1 MLRVTDC
8 EIRVNQP
15 ESRNPK
21 PETRNIN
28 RMKKLTQFAVNFP
41 VTILMMVLAVVL
53 LGYISFDK
61 LGIDLFPEINNPRL
75 FIELKSGERPPEEM
89 EKQFV
94 KNLESLAIRQSG
106 VIQVSSISK
115 VGTAQITVEYAWTKD
130 MDEAFLDLQ
139 KAASSFAQNQTLD
152 EINITQHDPNTT
164 PVMIVGLTHE
174 SITDMNELRKV
185 AENYIRN
192 ELVRLEG
199 VADVE
204 VSGSE
209 TNEVLIQTDQYMLDA
224 FGLTLDELTTR
235 IQSFNQSISGGS
247 ITEMGL
253 KYVVKGVSLL
263 TDLSDFENT
272 IVGYKSITSG
282 STTAEKAPIYL
293 REVAK
298 ISFANKDPENIV
310 MMNGKRCL
318 GLSIYKETS
327 FNTVKAVEDIS
338 KALVDMEK
346 ALPGYK
352 LTVISNQGTFISNA
366 ISEVE
371 DTAMI
376 GMFLA
381 ILVLFVFL
389 RRIGTTLI
397 VSVAMPISIIATFN
411 LMYFNGLSLNIMTLG
426 GLALGAGMLV
436 DNAIVVMENIFRLR
450 ESGMSVK
457 DAAIEGTSQ
466 VSGAIT
472 SSTLTTIVVFL
483 PIVYL
488 HGASGELFRD
498 QAWTITFSLLSSLVV
513 AILLIPMMF
522 NYFFKN
528 SRKPTVQKSVRI
540 KGYGKFLGNA
550 LKHKWAII
558 LLTTVLM
565 GLSVLVLPYIG
576 TEFMP
581 KSETR
586 QFSIDLKMQEGT
598 RLQRTT
604 AAVENLEGII
614 REVLGDHLE
623 TIYSQV
629 GPSTGLLTSQDALF
643 QGENTASIKII
654 LKPDSKYGSTSA
666 IQSIS
671 QGLGE
676 MPDLEIKY
684 IQDQTALGGLMGTD
698 EAPLVIEIQGEDL
711 AVIEGLSN
719 QVKAAVQAIPELY
732 NLEASMEG
740 GSPEV
745 EVMVDRLRAGI
756 FNLSVSN
763 VVTQIQNQLT
773 GKTAGTVEK
782 GGEMQDITLR
792 LPDTGLAQLSDME
805 IKNGTQVVRV
815 NEIATIV
822 EGTSPKEIFRR
833 NQVRIGKIT
842 GYMNKDIALDK
853 MVTKVNQAIAGIPLP
868 TDYKIKITG
877 EEEKRKE
884 SMDALSFAMLLSIVL
899 VFMVMASQFE
909 SLLHPFTILMTIPM
923 AVVGSILTF
932 FIFNQTLNIMAVIGI
947 IMLVGIAVNNSIL
960 LVDRILQLQKDGV
973 PRIEAIQQAGQ
984 QRIRPILM
992 TTLTTLLAM
1001 LPLTFGFGESASLRA
1016 PMALAVIGGLTT
1028 STLMSL
1034 IVIPCVF
1041 DVFDGVKDRFR
1052 SKKESVEDNMDFVEE
1067 A

>member
-1 MLRVTDC
+1 MLRVPGSGT
-8 EIRVNQP
+8 IRNTHLV
-15 ESRNPK
+15 
-21 PETRNIN
+21 TRNIN

-41 VTILMMVLAVVL
+41 VTILMLVSAVVL

-75 FIELKSGERPPEEM
+75 FIELKSGERPPEEI

-94 KNLESLAIRQSG
+94 ENLEALAIRQSD
-106 VIQVSSISK
+106 VLQVSSVSK

-139 KAASSFAQNQTLD
+139 KAASAFAQNQEID

-164 PVMIVGLTHE
+164 PVMVVGLSHE
-174 SITDMNELRKV
+174 SINDMNELRKV

-199 VADVE
+199 VAEVE
-204 VSGSE
+204 VSGAE
-209 TNEVLIQTDQYMLDA
+209 ENEVLIETDQYMLDA
-224 FGLTLDELTTR
+224 FGLTLDELNTR

-247 ITEMGL
+247 ITEMGM

-272 IVGYKSITSG
+272 IVGYKSTITNDLQ
-282 STTAEKAPIYL
+282 AEKAPIYL

-298 ISFANKDPENIV
+298 ISFANKEPENIV
-310 MMNGKRCL
+310 RMNGARCL
-318 GLSIYKETS
+318 GLSIYKETR
-327 FNTVKAVEDIS
+327 FNTVKAVEDVT
-338 KALVDMEK
+338 KALADMEK
-346 ALPGYK
+346 ALPGYHLK
-352 LTVISNQGTFISNA
+352 VVSNQGTFINNA
-366 ISEVE
+366 IKEVK
-371 DTAMI
+371 DTALMGI
-376 GMFLA
+376 LLA
-381 ILVLFVFL
+381 VIVLFVFL

-397 VSVAMPISIIATFN
+397 VSLAMPISIIATFN
-411 LMYFNGLSLNIMTLG
+411 LMYFNDLSLNIMTLG

-513 AILLIPMMF
+513 ATLLIPMMY
-522 NYFFKN
+522 NYFYKN
-528 SRKPTVQKSVRI
+528 SKKPVAQKSVKI
-540 KGYGKFLGNA
+540 QGYGSFLGSI
-550 LKHKWAII
+550 LKYKWAVII
-558 LLTTVLM
+558 STLVLM
-565 GLSVLVLPYIG
+565 GLSVLIFPFIG

-581 KSETR
+581 KSETS
-586 QFSIDLKMQEGT
+586 QFTLELKMQEGT
-598 RLQRTT
+598 RLERTT
-604 AAVENLEGII
+604 AAVENMENIV
-614 REVLGDHLE
+614 REVLGDQLE
-623 TIYSQV
+623 TLYSQV
-629 GPSTGLLTSQDALF
+629 GPSTGMLDSQDALF

-654 LKPDSKYGSTSA
+654 LKPEGQKGSTWA

-671 QGLGE
+671 QALGE
-676 MPDLEIKY
+676 MPDLELKFV
-684 IQDQTALGGLMGTD
+684 QDQTALGGLMGTD

-711 AVIEGLSN
+711 DVIENLSKE
-719 QVKAAVQAIPELY
+719 VKTAVSGIPELY
-732 NLEASMEG
+732 NVEASMEG

-745 EVMVDRLRAGI
+745 EIMVDRLRAGI
-756 FNLSVSN
+756 FNMSVAN
-763 VVTQIQNQLT
+763 VVSQIQDQLT
-773 GKTAGTVEK
+773 GKVAGTVEK

-792 LPDTGLAQLSDME
+792 LPDKGLADLSDMI
-805 IKNGTQVVRV
+805 IKNGTQVIRI
-815 NEIATIV
+815 NEIADIR

-833 NQVRIGKIT
+833 NQIRIGKIT
-842 GYMNKDIALDK
+842 AYMDKDIALDK
-853 MVTKVNQAIAGIPLP
+853 MVKKVNQSIAGITLP
-868 TDYKIKITG
+868 ADYKIKITG

-884 SMDALSFAMLLSIVL
+884 SMDALSFAMILSIIL
-899 VFMVMASQFE
+899 VFMVLASQFE
-909 SLLHPFTILMTIPM
+909 SLLHPFTILLTIPV
-923 AVVGSILTF
+923 AVVGSILIF
-932 FIFNQTLNIMAVIGI
+932 FILGQTLNIMAIIGI

-973 PRIEAIQQAGQ
+973 PRKLAIQQAGQ

-992 TTLTTLLAM
+992 TTLTTILAL

-1041 DVFDGVKDRFR
+1041 DVFDGVIDRFR
-1052 SKKESVEDNMDFVEE
+1052 KNKDNDQEEFVIVKND
-1067 A
+1067 

>member
-1 MLRVTDC
+1 
-8 EIRVNQP
+8 
-15 ESRNPK
+15 
-21 PETRNIN
+21 
-28 RMKKLTQFAVNFP
+28 MKKLTQFAVNFP

-75 FIELKSGERPPEEM
+75 FIELKSGERPPEEI

-94 KNLESLAIRQSG
+94 ENLEALAIRQSD
-106 VIQVSSISK
+106 VVQVSSVSK

-139 KAASSFAQNQTLD
+139 KAASAFAQNQEID
-152 EINITQHDPNTT
+152 ELNITQHDPNTT
-164 PVMIVGLTHE
+164 PVMVVGLSHE

-199 VADVE
+199 VAEVE
-204 VSGSE
+204 VSGAE
-209 TNEVLIQTDQYMLDA
+209 ENEVLIETDQYMLDA
-224 FGLTLDELTTR
+224 FGLTLDELNSR

-247 ITEMGL
+247 ITEMGM

-272 IVGYKSITSG
+272 IVGYKSTITDDLL
-282 STTAEKAPIYL
+282 AEKAPIYL

-310 MMNGKRCL
+310 RMNGARCL
-318 GLSIYKETS
+318 GLSIYKETRS
-327 FNTVKAVEDIS
+327 NTVKAVEDVT
-338 KALVDMEK
+338 KALGDMEK
-346 ALPGYK
+346 ALPGYH
-352 LTVISNQGTFISNA
+352 LTVVSNQGTFINNA
-366 ISEVE
+366 IKEVK
-371 DTAMI
+371 DTALMGI
-376 GMFLA
+376 LLA
-381 ILVLFVFL
+381 VVVLFVFL

-397 VSVAMPISIIATFN
+397 VSLAMPISIIATFN
-411 LMYFNGLSLNIMTLG
+411 LMYFNDLSLNIMTLG

-450 ESGMSVK
+450 ESGLSVK
-457 DAAIEGTSQ
+457 EAAIQGTSQ

-513 AILLIPMMF
+513 ATLLIPMMF
-522 NYFFKN
+522 NYFYKN
-528 SRKPTVQKSVRI
+528 SPKPKEQKSINI
-540 KGYGKFLGNA
+540 KGYGKLLGNI
-550 LKHKWAII
+550 LKVKWVVIVATVV
-558 LLTTVLM
+558 LL
-565 GLSVLVLPYIG
+565 GLSVLILPFIG

-586 QFSIDLKMQEGT
+586 QFTLELKMPEGT
-598 RLQRTT
+598 RLERTG
-604 AAVENLEGII
+604 AAVENMENII
-614 REVLGDHLE
+614 REVLGDQLE
-623 TIYSQV
+623 TLFSQV
-629 GPSTGLLTSQDALF
+629 GPSTGMLDSQDALF
-643 QGENTASIKII
+643 QGENTANIKII
-654 LKPDSKYGSTSA
+654 LKPEGQKGSTWA

-671 QGLGE
+671 QALGE
-676 MPDLEIKY
+676 MPDLELKFV
-684 IQDQTALGGLMGTD
+684 QDQTALGGLMGTD
-698 EAPLVIEIQGEDL
+698 EAPLVIEIHGEDL
-711 AVIEGLSN
+711 ETIESLSD
-719 QVKAAVQAIPELY
+719 QVKVAVTNIPELY
-732 NLEASMEG
+732 NIEASMEG

-745 EVMVDRLRAGI
+745 EIMVDRLRAGI
-756 FNLSVSN
+756 FNMSVAN
-763 VVTQIQNQLT
+763 VVTQIQDQLA
-773 GKTAGTVEK
+773 GKTAGTIEK

-792 LPDTGLAQLSDME
+792 LPDKGLADLSDMI
-805 IKNGTQVVRV
+805 IKNGTQVIRI
-815 NEIATIV
+815 NEIADIR

-833 NQVRIGKIT
+833 NQTRIGKIT
-842 GYMNKDIALDK
+842 AYMDKDIALDK
-853 MVTKVNQAIAGIPLP
+853 MVTKVNQAIAGISLP
-868 TDYKIKITG
+868 TEYKIKITG
-877 EEEKRKE
+877 EEEKRQE
-884 SMDALSFAMLLSIVL
+884 SMDALSFAMILSIIL
-899 VFMVMASQFE
+899 VFMVLASQFE
-909 SLLHPFTILMTIPM
+909 SLLHPFTILLTIPV
-923 AVVGSILTF
+923 AVVGSILIF
-932 FIFNQTLNIMAVIGI
+932 FVLGQTLNIMAIIGI

-973 PRIEAIQQAGQ
+973 PRHLAIQQAGQ
-984 QRIRPILM
+984 QRIRPIMM
-992 TTLTTLLAM
+992 TTLTTILAL

-1052 SKKESVEDNMDFVEE
+1052 KNKGDNQEE
-1067 A
+1067 LLTVDTN

>member
-1 MLRVTDC
+1 
-8 EIRVNQP
+8 
-15 ESRNPK
+15 
-21 PETRNIN
+21 
-28 RMKKLTQFAVNFP
+28 MKKLTQFAVNFP

-106 VIQVSSISK
+106 VLQVSSISK
-115 VGTAQITVEYAWTKD
+115 VGTAQITVEYAWNKD

-139 KAASSFAQNQTLD
+139 KAASAFAQNQTLD
-152 EINITQHDPNTT
+152 EINITQHDPNTA
-164 PVMIVGLTHE
+164 PVMIVGLSHE

-209 TNEVLIQTDQYMLDA
+209 TNEVLIKTDQYMLDA
-224 FGLTLDELTTR
+224 FGLTLDELNTR

-263 TDLSDFENT
+263 TDISDFENT
-272 IVGYKSITSG
+272 IVGYKSITTG

-298 ISFANKDPENIV
+298 ISFANKEPENIV
-310 MMNGKRCL
+310 RMNGVRCL

-327 FNTVKAVEDIS
+327 FNTVKAVEEIS

-352 LTVISNQGTFISNA
+352 LKVVSNQGTFISNA
-366 ISEVE
+366 IKEVE
-371 DTAMI
+371 DTSMI
-376 GMFLA
+376 GMALA
-381 ILVLFVFL
+381 IFVVFIFL
-389 RRIGTTLI
+389 RRIGTTLLI
-397 VSVAMPISIIATFN
+397 SVSMPVSIIATFN
-411 LMYFNGLSLNIMTLG
+411 LMYFNGLSLNVMTLG

-450 ESGMSVK
+450 ETGMSVK
-457 DAAIEGTSQ
+457 DAAINGTSQ

-472 SSTLTTIVVFL
+472 SSTITTVIVFL

-488 HGASGELFRD
+488 HGASGALFRD
-498 QAWTITFSLLSSLVV
+498 QAWTITFSLFSSLVA
-513 AILLIPMMF
+513 AILLIPMLY

-528 SRKPTVQKSVRI
+528 SKKTGASKSVQV
-540 KGYGKFLGNA
+540 KGYGRFLGR
-550 LKHKWAII
+550 LLPYKWAVII
-558 LLTTVLM
+558 GAIVLLASSFL
-565 GLSVLVLPYIG
+565 LVPYIG

-586 QFSIDLKMQEGT
+586 QFSLEVKMQEGT
-598 RLQRTT
+598 RLSRTD
-604 AAVENLEGII
+604 AATQNLESII

-623 TIYSQV
+623 TLFSQA
-629 GPSTGLLTSQDALF
+629 GPSTGLLASQDALF
-643 QGENTASIKII
+643 QGENTATIKII
-654 LKPDSKYGSTSA
+654 LKANDTMGSTTA

-671 QGLGE
+671 KALGE
-676 MPDLEIKY
+676 LPDLELKFV
-684 IQDQTALGGLMGTD
+684 QDQTALGGLMGTD

-711 AVIEGLSN
+711 KVIEDLSN
-719 QVKAAVQAIPELY
+719 QVKSRVQGIPELY

-745 EVMVDRLRAGI
+745 EVRIDRLRAGI
-756 FNLSVSN
+756 FNLSVTN

-773 GKTAGTVEK
+773 GKKAGTIEK

-792 LPDTGLAQLSDME
+792 LPDKGLADLADME
-805 IKNGTQVVRV
+805 IKNGTQVIRV
-815 NEIATIV
+815 NEIATIK
-822 EGTSPKEIFRR
+822 EDTSPKEIFRR
-833 NQVRIGKIT
+833 NQIRIGKIT

-853 MVTKVNQAIAGIPLP
+853 MVAKVNQAISDIPLP

-884 SMDALSFAMLLSIVL
+884 SMDALSFALMLSIIL
-899 VFMVMASQFE
+899 VFMVLAAEFE
-909 SLLHPFTILMTIPM
+909 SLLHPFTILTTIPF
-923 AVVGSILTF
+923 AIVGSILIF
-932 FIFNQTLNIMAVIGI
+932 FIMGKTLNIMAVIGI

-960 LVDRILQLQKDGV
+960 LVDRILQIQKEGV
-973 PRIEAIQQAGQ
+973 SRVEAIKQAGQ

-992 TTLTTLLAM
+992 TKLTTILAM
-1001 LPLTFGFGESASLRA
+1001 LPLTFGFGESTSLRA
-1016 PMALAVIGGLTT
+1016 PMALAVIGGLIT
-1028 STLMSL
+1028 STVMSL
-1034 IVIPCVF
+1034 VVIPCVF
-1041 DVFDGVKDRFR
+1041 DVLDGLKDRFR
-1052 SKKESVEDNMDFVEE
+1052 RKKEYADDNMDFVEE
-1067 A
+1067 I

>member
-1 MLRVTDC
+1 
-8 EIRVNQP
+8 
-15 ESRNPK
+15 
-21 PETRNIN
+21 
-28 RMKKLTQFAVNFP
+28 MKKLTQFAVNFP

-75 FIELKSGERPPEEM
+75 FIELKSGERPPEEI

-94 KNLESLAIRQSG
+94 ENLEALAIRQSD
-106 VIQVSSISK
+106 VLQVSSVSK

-139 KAASSFAQNQTLD
+139 KAASAFAQNQDID

-164 PVMIVGLTHE
+164 PVMVVGLSHE

-199 VADVE
+199 VAEVE
-204 VSGSE
+204 VSGAE
-209 TNEVLIQTDQYMLDA
+209 ENEVLIETDQYMLDA
-224 FGLTLDELTTR
+224 FGLTLDELNTR

-247 ITEMGL
+247 ITEMGM
-253 KYVVKGVSLL
+253 KYVVKGISLL

-272 IVGYKSITSG
+272 IVGYKSIISG
-282 STTAEKAPIYL
+282 DQLAEKAPIYL
-293 REVAK
+293 REVTK
-298 ISFANKDPENIV
+298 ISFANKEPENIV
-310 MMNGKRCL
+310 RMNGARCL
-318 GLSIYKETS
+318 GLSIYKETR
-327 FNTVKAVEDIS
+327 FNTVKAVEDVS
-338 KALVDMEK
+338 KTLADMEK
-346 ALPGYK
+346 ALPGYH
-352 LTVISNQGTFISNA
+352 LTVISNQGTFINNA
-366 ISEVE
+366 IKEVKN
-371 DTAMI
+371 TALMGI
-376 GMFLA
+376 LLA
-381 ILVLFVFL
+381 VVVLFVFL

-397 VSVAMPISIIATFN
+397 VSLAMPISIIATFN
-411 LMYFNGLSLNIMTLG
+411 LMYFNDLSLNIMTLG

-513 AILLIPMMF
+513 ATLLIPMMF
-522 NYFFKN
+522 NYFYKN
-528 SRKPTVQKSVRI
+528 SKKPAVQKSLKI
-540 KGYGKFLGNA
+540 QGYGSFLGSI
-550 LKHKWAII
+550 LKYKWAVII
-558 LLTTVLM
+558 ATVVLM
-565 GLSVLVLPYIG
+565 GLSVLIFPFIG

-586 QFSIDLKMQEGT
+586 QFTLELKMQEGT
-598 RLQRTT
+598 RLQRTSS
-604 AAVENLEGII
+604 AVENMESII
-614 REVLGDHLE
+614 REVLGDQLE
-623 TIYSQV
+623 TLYSQV
-629 GPSTGLLTSQDALF
+629 GPSTGVLDSQDALF
-643 QGENTASIKII
+643 QGENTANIKII
-654 LKPDSKYGSTSA
+654 LNPEGQKGSTWA

-671 QGLGE
+671 QALGE
-676 MPDLEIKY
+676 MPDLELKFV
-684 IQDQTALGGLMGTD
+684 QDQTALGGLMGTD
-698 EAPLVIEIQGEDL
+698 EAPLVVEIQGEDL
-711 AVIEGLSN
+711 VIIENLSQEVKTAVTG
-719 QVKAAVQAIPELY
+719 IPELY
-732 NLEASMEG
+732 NIEASMEG

-745 EVMVDRLRAGI
+745 EIMVDRLRAGI
-756 FNLSVSN
+756 FNMSVAN
-763 VVTQIQNQLT
+763 VVTQIQDQLT
-773 GKTAGTVEK
+773 GKVAGTVEK

-792 LPDTGLAQLSDME
+792 LPDKGLADLSDMI
-805 IKNGTQVVRV
+805 IKNGTQVVRI
-815 NEIATIV
+815 NEIADIR

-833 NQVRIGKIT
+833 NQTRIGKIT
-842 GYMNKDIALDK
+842 AYMDKDIALDK
-853 MVTKVNQAIAGIPLP
+853 MVKKVNQAIVGISLP
-868 TDYKIKITG
+868 PDYKIKITG

-884 SMDALSFAMLLSIVL
+884 SMDALSFAMMLSIIL
-899 VFMVMASQFE
+899 VFMVLASQFE
-909 SLLHPFTILMTIPM
+909 SLLHPFTILLTIPVS
-923 AVVGSILTF
+923 VVGSILVF
-932 FIFNQTLNIMAVIGI
+932 FILGQTLNIMAIIGI

-960 LVDRILQLQKDGV
+960 LVDRILQLQKEGV
-973 PRIEAIQQAGQ
+973 PRHQAIQQAGQ

-992 TTLTTLLAM
+992 TTLTTILAL

-1052 SKKESVEDNMDFVEE
+1052 NSPLPVPPQGESLGQ
-1067 A
+1067 

>member
-1 MLRVTDC
+1 
-8 EIRVNQP
+8 
-15 ESRNPK
+15 
-21 PETRNIN
+21 
-28 RMKKLTQFAVNFP
+28 MKKLTQFAVNYP

-94 KNLESLAIRQSG
+94 ENLEALAIRQSD
-106 VIQVSSISK
+106 VIQVSSVSK

-139 KAASSFAQNQTLD
+139 KAASTFAQNRDLD

-164 PVMIVGLTHE
+164 PIMVVALSHE

-199 VADVE
+199 VAEVE
-204 VSGSE
+204 VSGAE
-209 TNEVLIQTDQYMLDA
+209 ENEVLIETDQYMLDA
-224 FGLTLDELTTR
+224 FGLTLDELNTR
-235 IQSFNQSISGGS
+235 IQNFNQSISGGS
-247 ITEMGL
+247 ITEMGM

-272 IVGYKSITSG
+272 IVGYKAIT
-282 STTAEKAPIYL
+282 TEDQQAEKAPIYL

-310 MMNGKRCL
+310 RMDGIRCL
-318 GLSIYKETS
+318 GLSIYKETR
-327 FNTVKAVEDIS
+327 FNTVKAVEDIT
-338 KALVDMEK
+338 KTLGNMEK
-346 ALPGYK
+346 ALPGYQLK
-352 LTVISNQGTFISNA
+352 VVSNQGTFINNA
-366 ISEVE
+366 IKEVE
-371 DTAMI
+371 DTALMGI
-376 GMFLA
+376 VLA
-381 ILVLFVFL
+381 VIVLFVFL

-397 VSVAMPISIIATFN
+397 VSLAMPISIIATFN
-411 LMYFNGLSLNIMTLG
+411 LMYFNNLSLNIMTLG

-450 ESGMSVK
+450 ESGLSVK
-457 DAAIEGTSQ
+457 DAAIQGTSQ

-513 AILLIPMMF
+513 AFLLIPMMF
-522 NYFFKN
+522 DRFYKN
-528 SRKPTVQKSVRI
+528 SKKPAVRKSLEIR
-540 KGYGKFLGNA
+540 GYGKFLGRI
-550 LKHKWAII
+550 LRYKWAVII
-558 LLTTVLM
+558 ATAVLM
-565 GLSVLVLPYIG
+565 GLSVLIFPFIG

-586 QFSIDLKMQEGT
+586 QFTLELKMQEGT

-604 AAVENLEGII
+604 AAVGNMENII
-614 REVLGDHLE
+614 REVLGDQLE
-623 TIYSQV
+623 TLYSQI
-629 GPSTGLLTSQDALF
+629 GPSTGMLNSQDALF

-654 LKPDSKYGSTSA
+654 LNPDATAGSASA

-671 QGLGE
+671 QALGE
-676 MPDLEIKY
+676 MPDLELKFV
-684 IQDQTALGGLMGTD
+684 QDETALGGLMGSD
-698 EAPLVIEIQGEDL
+698 EAPLVVEIQGEDL
-711 AVIEGLSN
+711 EVIEELSN
-719 QVKAAVQAIPELY
+719 QVKTAIQAIPELY

-745 EVMVDRLRAGI
+745 EIMVDRLRAGI
-756 FNLSVSN
+756 FNISVAN
-763 VVTQIQNQLT
+763 VVTQIQDQLA
-773 GKTAGTVEK
+773 GKKAGTVEK

-792 LPDTGLAQLSDME
+792 LPDKGLADLSDMVV
-805 IKNGTQVVRV
+805 KNGTQVIRI
-815 NEIATIV
+815 NEIADIR

-833 NQVRIGKIT
+833 NQTRIGKIT
-842 GYMNKDIALDK
+842 AYMNKDIALDK
-853 MVTKVNQAIAGIPLP
+853 MVTKVNQAIAGISLP
-868 TDYKIKITG
+868 PDYKIKITG

-884 SMDALSFAMLLSIVL
+884 SMDALSFAMVLSIIL
-899 VFMVMASQFE
+899 VFMVLASQFE
-909 SLLHPFTILMTIPM
+909 SLLHPFTILLTIPV
-923 AVVGSILTF
+923 AVVGSILIF
-932 FIFNQTLNIMAVIGI
+932 FILGQTLNIMAVIGI

-960 LVDRILQLQKDGV
+960 LVDRILQLQKDGM
-973 PRIEAIQQAGQ
+973 PRHEAIQQAGQ

-992 TTLTTLLAM
+992 TTLTTILAL

-1028 STLMSL
+1028 SVLMSL

-1041 DVFDGVKDRFR
+1041 DVFDAVKDRFR
-1052 SKKESVEDNMDFVEE
+1052 KVNMDETT
-1067 A
+1067 

>member
-1 MLRVTDC
+1 
-8 EIRVNQP
+8 
-15 ESRNPK
+15 
-21 PETRNIN
+21 
-28 RMKKLTQFAVNFP
+28 MKKLTQFAVNFP
-41 VTILMMVLAVVL
+41 VTILMLVSAVVL

-75 FIELKSGERPPEEM
+75 FIELKSGERPPEEI

-94 KNLESLAIRQSG
+94 ENLEALAIRQSD
-106 VIQVSSISK
+106 VLQVSSVSK

-139 KAASSFAQNQTLD
+139 KAASAFAQNQDID

-164 PVMIVGLTHE
+164 PVMVVGLSHE

-185 AENYIRN
+185 AENYMRN

-199 VADVE
+199 VAEVE
-204 VSGSE
+204 VSGAE
-209 TNEVLIQTDQYMLDA
+209 ENEVLIETDQYMLDA
-224 FGLTLDELTTR
+224 FGLTLDELNSR

-247 ITEMGL
+247 ITEMGM

-263 TDLSDFENT
+263 TDLNDFENT
-272 IVGYKSITSG
+272 IVGYKSTITDDLQ
-282 STTAEKAPIYL
+282 AEKAPIYL

-310 MMNGKRCL
+310 RMNGARCL
-318 GLSIYKETS
+318 GLSIYKETR
-327 FNTVKAVEDIS
+327 FNTVKAVEDVT
-338 KALVDMEK
+338 KALADMEK
-346 ALPGYK
+346 ALPGYHLK
-352 LTVISNQGTFISNA
+352 VVSNQGTFINNA
-366 ISEVE
+366 IKEVK
-371 DTAMI
+371 DTALMGI
-376 GMFLA
+376 LLA
-381 ILVLFVFL
+381 VIVLFVFL

-397 VSVAMPISIIATFN
+397 VSLAMPISIIATFN
-411 LMYFNGLSLNIMTLG
+411 LMYFNDLSLNIMTLG

-513 AILLIPMMF
+513 ATLLIPMMF
-522 NYFFKN
+522 NYFYKN
-528 SRKPTVQKSVRI
+528 SKPPKVQKSI
-540 KGYGKFLGNA
+540 NITGYGKLLGNI
-550 LKHKWAII
+550 LQFKWAII
-558 LLTTVLM
+558 IATIVLM
-565 GLSVLVLPYIG
+565 GLSALIFPFIG

-581 KSETR
+581 KSETS
-586 QFSIDLKMQEGT
+586 QFTLELKMQEGT
-598 RLQRTT
+598 RLERTT
-604 AAVENLEGII
+604 AAVENMENIV
-614 REVLGDHLE
+614 REVLGDQLE
-623 TIYSQV
+623 TLFSQV
-629 GPSTGLLTSQDALF
+629 GPSTGMLDSQDALF
-643 QGENTASIKII
+643 QGENTANIKII
-654 LKPDSKYGSTSA
+654 LKPEGQKGSTWA

-671 QGLGE
+671 QALGE
-676 MPDLEIKY
+676 MPDLELKFV
-684 IQDQTALGGLMGTD
+684 QDQTALGGLMGTD

-711 AVIEGLSN
+711 DVIESLSKE
-719 QVKAAVQAIPELY
+719 VKTAVTGIPELY
-732 NLEASMEG
+732 NIEASMEG

-745 EVMVDRLRAGI
+745 EIMVDRLRAGM
-756 FNLSVSN
+756 FNMSVAN
-763 VVTQIQNQLT
+763 VVTQIQDQLT
-773 GKTAGTVEK
+773 GKVAGTVEK

-792 LPDTGLAQLSDME
+792 LPDKGLADLSDMV
-805 IKNGTQVVRV
+805 IKNGTQVIRI
-815 NEIATIV
+815 NEIADIR

-833 NQVRIGKIT
+833 NQTRIGKIT
-842 GYMNKDIALDK
+842 AYMDKDIALDK
-853 MVTKVNQAIAGIPLP
+853 MVGKVNKSIAGISLP
-868 TDYKIKITG
+868 TEYKIKITG

-884 SMDALSFAMLLSIVL
+884 SMDALSFAMILSIIL
-899 VFMVMASQFE
+899 VFMVLASQFE
-909 SLLHPFTILMTIPM
+909 SLLHPFTILLTIPV
-923 AVVGSILTF
+923 AVIGSILIF
-932 FIFNQTLNIMAVIGI
+932 FILGQTLNIMAIIGI

-973 PRIEAIQQAGQ
+973 PRKLAIQQAGQ

-992 TTLTTLLAM
+992 TTLTTILAL

-1016 PMALAVIGGLTT
+1016 PMALAVIGGLIT

-1052 SKKESVEDNMDFVEE
+1052 RNGTT
-1067 A
+1067 